1 MPVFQL
7 RHGTART
14 IRMQVLA
21 GLVECGQ
28 RPRHCTW
35 LWCDAAER
43 KSSALLVWGKREG
56 STQVARKREHEFS
69 VGERQPSEKT

>member
-21 GLVECGQ
+21 GLV
-28 RPRHCTW
+28 
-35 LWCDAAER
+35 
-43 KSSALLVWGKREG
+43 SAVRDHVIARGYGTMLQSGSQVPYSYGEKREG
-56 STQVARKREHEFS
+56 SAQVARKREHKFS